1 MLFAVVQDEL
11 KPLNPSEVTD
21 LYADVYG
28 LNKIDARNIV
38 LKRPRGILAF
48 GLDNFQAERLS
59 YGLRMLNYQCHK
71 QAINSLHPMP
81 DLMPVYSA
89 YLYEDG
95 IHFSNLLGESSKIL
109 WNHLQMIEVYRIHN
123 KSVTI
128 SNRKK
133 AKRIGK
139 PSTVTVRKE
148 SIVDGYYL
156 EIYSDSP
163 YPRIQIDASRFNYSA
178 MGDSMSRDSMDNF
191 LILIS
196 RIKEHAD
203 KFKISFSDTSQKES
217 FSSLKDFEAYSHWR
231 LQSIDY

>member
-11 KPLNPSEVTD
+11 KPLNPSEVAD

-38 LKRPRGILAF
+38 LNRPRGILAL
-48 GLDNFQAERLS
+48 GLDNFQAEKLS

-71 QAINSLHPMP
+71 QAINSLLPMP

-89 YLYEDG
+89 NFFDDGLYFG
-95 IHFSNLLGESSKIL
+95 SLTGETSKIL
-109 WNHLQMIEVYRIHN
+109 WNHLQMVEVYRIHN
-123 KSVTI
+123 KSVTV

-163 YPRIQIDASRFNYSA
+163 FPRIQIDASRFNYSA
-178 MGDSMSRDSMDNF
+178 MGDSMSRDSMENF
-191 LILIS
+191 AILVS
-196 RIKEHAD
+196 RIKQFAD
-203 KFKISFSDTSQKES
+203 KFNFSFADTSQDES
-217 FSSLKDFEAYSHWR
+217 FTSLKDFEAYSHWR
-231 LQSIDY
+231 LQSIDF